1 MKKLLLIVISI
12 ITITAIKADNDN
24 NARKLLI
31 AEKIIENFYVDSIDD
46 SKIVEQGIIAMLKEL
61 DPHSIYSNKEE
72 TKELTTPLQGSFS
85 GIGIQFQML
94 NDTLYVIQTISGGP
108 SEKVGMLA
116 GDKIISAGDSIISG
130 VKRPDYTVKNILQ
143 GPKGTN
149 IDVTVIRK
157 GENAP
162 IVFRITRDNIPIY
175 SIDASYM
182 INNTTGYIRVARF
195 AESTGKEFRKAL
207 LELKKKGM
215 KNVIVDLEDNGG
227 GYLGSAVELAS
238 EFLNPGE
245 VIVSTKANRTGE
257 YHEFTVETKGVMRE
271 GKIVIMANQYTASA
285 AEILSGAIQDHDRG
299 VIVGRRTFGK
309 GLVQRPFPFPDGTMI
324 RLTVS
329 RYMTP
334 SGRLIQK
341 PYKLGETD
349 EYLED
354 ILHRY
359 DAGEFTSA
367 DSIHFDESLKAYTLK
382 KHRLVY
388 GGGGI
393 MPDRFVAIDTTGYSN
408 YYRNLVAKGV
418 LNKFAVT
425 YVDKNRNDLKSKYRT
440 IENYIASF
448 NITENH
454 LRDLVDL
461 GQREG
466 VEYVDA
472 DFEKS
477 KNVITIILKGLIA
490 RDLFD
495 TSSYFQIVNSLNPI
509 YNKAV
514 EIITDDAQYSKI
526 LSE

>member
-1 MKKLLLIVISI
+1 
-12 ITITAIKADNDN
+12 
-24 NARKLLI
+24 
-31 AEKIIENFYVDSIDD
+31 
-46 SKIVEQGIIAMLKEL
+46 
-61 DPHSIYSNKEE
+61 
-72 TKELTTPLQGSFS
+72 
-85 GIGIQFQML
+85 
-94 NDTLYVIQTISGGP
+94 
-108 SEKVGMLA
+108 
-116 GDKIISAGDSIISG
+116 
-130 VKRPDYTVKNILQ
+130 
-143 GPKGTN
+143 
-149 IDVTVIRK
+149 
-157 GENAP
+157 
-162 IVFRITRDNIPIY
+162 
-175 SIDASYM
+175 
-182 INNTTGYIRVARF
+182 
-195 AESTGKEFRKAL
+195 
-207 LELKKKGM
+207 
-215 KNVIVDLEDNGG
+215 
-227 GYLGSAVELAS
+227 
-238 EFLNPGE
+238 
-245 VIVSTKANRTGE
+245 
-257 YHEFTVETKGVMRE
+257 
-271 GKIVIMANQYTASA
+271 
-285 AEILSGAIQDHDRG
+285 
-299 VIVGRRTFGK
+299 
-309 GLVQRPFPFPDGTMI
+309 
-324 RLTVS
+324 
-329 RYMTP
+329 MTP

-393 MPDRFVAIDTTGYSN
+393 MPDKFVAIDTTGYST

-425 YVDKNRNDLKSKYRT
+425 YVDKKRNDLKSKYRT
-440 IENYIASF
+440 IDNYIASF

-472 DFEKS
+472 DFDKS
-477 KNVITIILKGLIA
+477 KNVITTILKGLIA